1 MNGVTALVLGKIS
14 RLSAAKINRFFQ
26 GPRLLIDK
34 DYTAINE
41 NVCQVGCVTVYS
53 KQ

>member
-1 MNGVTALVLGKIS
+1 MNDATAQVLGQIP

-26 GPRLLIDK
+26 GLRLLIDK
-34 DYTAINE
+34 DYIAINE
-41 NVCQVGCVTVYS
+41 NVCQVGCVIVYS